1 MVFSEMSAFLRAV
14 QGILTDEDVRS
25 LQNHLLQMPKAGS
38 VIRGT
43 GGVRK
48 FRWSAKSKGKR
59 AGARIIYFYAEKKQ
73 WVYLL
78 FAYTKDT
85 KLDLTEAE
93 KKQFAKLVKE
103 LL

>member
-1 MVFSEMSAFLRAV
+1 MSAFVKAL
-14 QGILTDEDVRS
+14 QGILTDEDIRA
-25 LQNHLLQMPKAGS
+25 LQNHLLQTPKAGA
-38 VIRGT
+38 VMRGT

-48 FRWSAKSKGKR
+48 IRWLAKSKGKR
-59 AGARIIYFYAEKKQ
+59 AGARIIYFYAEKRQ
-73 WVYLL
+73 WIYLL

>member
-1 MVFSEMSAFLRAV
+1 
-14 QGILTDEDVRS
+14 
-25 LQNHLLQMPKAGS
+25 LLQTPKAGA
-38 VIRGT
+38 VMRGT

-48 FRWSAKSKGKR
+48 ICWLAKSKGKR
-59 AGARIIYFYAEKKQ
+59 AGARIIYFYAEKRQ
-73 WVYLL
+73 WIYLL